1 MNTEED
7 LEYERNVEMYKL
19 KKLINR
25 LDQLKGSG
33 TSMITL
39 IINYKDQINQYMKM
53 LVEEVGKAS
62 NIKSRVTRQN
72 VTDALTS
79 TMEKLKLYNR
89 TPING
94 LVIYCGLVQVEDG
107 GEKMVKMDLTPFKPI
122 NTSLY
127 KCDSVF
133 HTEEIKRLL
142 EDNDRFGF
150 IIMDGNG
157 SLFGTVQGNT
167 RSTLLK
173 FTVDLPKKHGRGGQ
187 SANRFAR
194 IRTERRHNY
203 VRKVA
208 EGATACFITNDR
220 PNVKGLIL
228 AGSAEFKNDLQKSD
242 LFDPRLQPTVL
253 KIVDISYGGENGFNQ
268 AIELSADTLR
278 SVKFIHE
285 KKVIGRFFD
294 EIAKDSG
301 KYVFGLKDTL
311 DSMENGCIDILI
323 IWENLEFYRLTLKD
337 NAENVIVEIV
347 PKIKAPSG
355 SKWKNELTG
364 VEYEVIESIQL
375 TEWFLEFYKKYVTN
389 MEIITDKS
397 SEGAQFVKGFGG
409 VGGILRYKV
418 DINYEDAENDNGFN
432 DDDFI

>member
-1 MNTEED
+1 
-7 LEYERNVEMYKL
+7 
-19 KKLINR
+19 
-25 LDQLKGSG
+25 
-33 TSMITL
+33 MITL
-39 IINYKDQINQYMKM
+39 IINYKDQITQYMKM

-72 VTDALTS
+72 VTDALTC

-89 TPING
+89 TPSTG
-94 LVIYCGLVQVEDG
+94 LVIYCGLVQMEDS
-107 GEKMVKMDLTPFKPI
+107 GEKMVKIDLTPFKPI

-133 HTEEIKRLL
+133 HTEELRRLL

-167 RSTLLK
+167 RTVLLK
-173 FTVDLPKKHGRGGQ
+173 FSVDLPKKHGRGGQ

-208 EGATACFITNDR
+208 ESTTACFITNDR
-220 PNVKGLIL
+220 PTIKVLIL

-268 AIELSADTLR
+268 AIELSSDTLR

-285 KKVIGRFFD
+285 KKVIGRFFE

-301 KYVFGLKDTL
+301 KYIFGLKDTIE
-311 DSMENGCIDILI
+311 SMENGSIDILI
-323 IWENLEFYRLTLKD
+323 IWENLEYHRLTLKD
-337 NAENVIVEIV
+337 NNEKVITEIV
-347 PKIKAPSG
+347 PKEKVSNS
-355 SKWKNELTG
+355 SKWKNETTG
-364 VEYEVIESIQL
+364 VEYEVL
-375 TEWFLEFYKKYVTN
+375 DNLPLCEWFLDNYKKYVTHL
-389 MEIITDKS
+389 EIVTDKS
-397 SEGAQFVKGFGG
+397 GEGSQFVKGFGG
-409 VGGILRYKV
+409 IGGILRYRV
-418 DINYEDAENDNGFN
+418 DATFEDGDNKPDF
-432 DDDFI
+432 DEDDFI

>member
-25 LDQLKGSG
+25 LDSMRGSG

-79 TMEKLKLYNR
+79 TMEKLKLYNK

-133 HTEEIKRLL
+133 HTEEIKKLL

-167 RSTLLK
+167 RTVLLK

-208 EGATACFITNDR
+208 ESATACFITNDR

-253 KIVDISYGGENGFNQ
+253 KIVDVSYGGENGFNQ

-311 DSMENGCIDILI
+311 ESMENGCIDILI
-323 IWENLEFYRLTLKD
+323 IWENLEFHRLTLKD
-337 NAENVIVEIV
+337 NADNVIVEIV
-347 PKIKAPSG
+347 PKIKAPTG

-364 VEYEVIESIQL
+364 VEYEVIENTQL
-375 TEWFLEFYKKYVTN
+375 TEWFLEFYKKYVTH

-418 DINYEDAENDNGFN
+418 DINYEEVENDNGFN